1 MFKSQA
7 MANPKSRNDGWKTA
21 GLAALILLAP
31 GGFILGFTLA
41 ARHYGKRGSRPSA
54 RPEGPETAER
64 QAADD
69 RES

>member
-1 MFKSQA
+1 
-7 MANPKSRNDGWKTA
+7 MANPKSRREGWNKA

-41 ARHYGKRGSRPSA
+41 ARHYGKRGSRPA
-54 RPEGPETAER
+54 GRPEAPETADH

>member
-1 MFKSQA
+1 
-7 MANPKSRNDGWKTA
+7 MANRKPRSDGWKTA

-41 ARHYGKRGSRPSA
+41 ARHYGRRDSRPA
-54 RPEGPETAER
+54 RPKSPATAEQ

-69 RES
+69 QGS